1 MANLDTQEQDENN
14 LSQFKQIKQQAAGIV
29 SQATSFQGTFTSLR
43 ADVSAENQAILDA
56 KRTAFISQLQAA
68 LGI

>member
-14 LSQFKQIKQQAAGIV
+14 LAQYRQIKQQTVSLV
-29 SQATSFQGTFTSLR
+29 SQLTAFQGTFTTLR
-43 ADVSAENQAILDA
+43 ANVSAESQAILDA

>member
-14 LSQFKQIKQQAAGIV
+14 LAQYRQIKQQTV
-29 SQATSFQGTFTSLR
+29 SL
-43 ADVSAENQAILDA
+43 V
-56 KRTAFISQLQAA
+56 SQLQAA